1 MIKDTHIRWL
11 PIKIIRCR
19 CNKFQADVSS
29 SRWRIKKEKK
39 KITTI
44 ILKAT
49 RTKLK
54 RKPPL
59 VLRDI
64 ENIPYVPQFLNLHF
78 EFDAHTFTYKKKK
91 ITTHMEE
98 WSSRCNNI
106 YNPCLYPSICGQQM
120 IWWGKNS
127 KEKREREKMTNDRRN
142 INLSP
147 GRPCVS
153 SSIPNV
159 KLLQIQPG
167 FLALWIGS

>member
-1 MIKDTHIRWL
+1 MIKDTHIRRL

-19 CNKFQADVSS
+19 CYKFQADVSS
-29 SRWRIKKEKK
+29 SRYRIKKEKK

-91 ITTHMEE
+91 LPHIWKNEVHGATIYIIHVCILQFVVNKWFGGGRIRKKKENERKWQTTAVIL
-98 WSSRCNNI
+98 I
-106 YNPCLYPSICGQQM
+106 YHRAGP
-120 IWWGKNS
+120 
-127 KEKREREKMTNDRRN
+127 
-142 INLSP
+142 
-147 GRPCVS
+147 VS
-153 SSIPNV
+153 AHLFPM
-159 KLLQIQPG
+159 
-167 FLALWIGS
+167 

>member
-1 MIKDTHIRWL
+1 MFHHPDKELKKKRKNYNDNSKSHHNKIEEKTTTGTARYRKYSLCSTVSKSPFWIRRSHL
-11 PIKIIRCR
+11 YV
-19 CNKFQADVSS
+19 Q
-29 SRWRIKKEKK
+29 EKK
-39 KITTI
+39 
-44 ILKAT
+44 
-49 RTKLK
+49 
-54 RKPPL
+54 
-59 VLRDI
+59 
-64 ENIPYVPQFLNLHF
+64 N
-78 EFDAHTFTYKKKK
+78 
-91 ITTHMEE
+91 TTHMEE

-120 IWWGKNS
+120 IWRGKNS